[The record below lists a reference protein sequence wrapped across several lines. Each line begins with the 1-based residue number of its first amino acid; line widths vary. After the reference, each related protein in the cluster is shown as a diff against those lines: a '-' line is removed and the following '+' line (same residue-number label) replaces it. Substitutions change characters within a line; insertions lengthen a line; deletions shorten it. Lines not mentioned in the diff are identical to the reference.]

1 VKITKQELKDI
12 IKEVISEQTVPREIE
27 DAVRADEKMEELL
40 RTMEERMSALEN
52 EIKRLELKYSN
63 ASARMGQITGEQE

>member
-1 VKITKQELKDI
+1 MKITKQELKDI

-40 RTMEERMSALEN
+40 RTMAERMSALEN

>member
-1 VKITKQELKDI
+1 VKITKQQLREMVEK
-12 IKEVISEQTVPREIE
+12 VISEQDSPE
-27 DAVRADEKMEELL
+27 AVKKAVESDESMEELL
-40 RTMEERMSALEN
+40 AAMEKRMSALEN

>member
-1 VKITKQELKDI
+1 MKITKQQLREMVEK
-12 IKEVISEQTVPREIE
+12 VISEQDSPE
-27 DAVRADEKMEELL
+27 AVKKAVESDESMEELL
-40 RTMEERMSALEN
+40 AAMEKRMSALEN